1 MVELSPLRLADLP
14 LKRWTV
20 DDYHR
25 MLASGI
31 LTPEDR
37 VELLDGQVV
46 EMVPQDPPHASRVDD
61 GGDYLKA
68 LFANRAGPFG
78 SPAATRYCR

>member
-1 MVELSPLRLADLP
+1 MVELSSSRLVDLP

-25 MLASGI
+25 MLPSGI

-37 VELLDGQVV
+37 VELLDCQIV
-46 EMVPQDPPHASRVDD
+46 EMVPQDPPHASQIDD
-61 GGDYLKA
+61 GGDYLKG
-68 LFANRAGPFG
+68 LFAPSKPLASRTSWHP
-78 SPAATRYCR
+78 C